1 MSLLNNSWQVMID
14 DNFRPILADDGTIS
28 AAHRTFEVKSSSRQ
42 SKLLKSLAE
51 RKSGILHRDELIAA
65 LYEDFFTEHPGISMR
80 RTANRY
86 RTAVKTIS
94 RVRISLEKF
103 FGDLS
108 PPGFNWLPWNE
119 KLGGWILFQRAPVDQ
134 SMAV

>member
-1 MSLLNNSWQVMID
+1 MSKQNLQVFIE
-14 DNFRPILADDGTIS
+14 DNFRPIIASDGS
-28 AAHRTFEVKSSSRQ
+28 VSCAQRVFEVKASSRQ
-42 SKLLKSLAE
+42 LKLLKALADCE
-51 RKSGILHRDELIAA
+51 SGILLREELISAV
-65 LYEDFFTEHPGISMR
+65 YDDFFYENPGRSMR
-80 RTANRY
+80 RTTTRY

-103 FGDLS
+103 FQDLA

-119 KLGGWILFQRAPVDQ
+119 KLGGWILFQRAPIDQ